1 MPQALPGQK
10 DTSIAARESAMNIIG
25 YFQGDDPAACLVA
38 DGRIVAYIEEERLI
52 RYKHARG
59 VFPIRSID
67 FCLRKAGL
75 KLQDIDCFAYGWDVP
90 AYTNGTMTAF
100 FQQVNRQHPPDDR
113 TLGWQRFVVS
123 WFGEDNA
130 RERLRQALVKFYGQ
144 THIPE
149 LRSYPHHASHAMS
162 AFCLSPFDEA
172 LVFTIDGSGDHQC
185 ATVWHGRGATL
196 NLLHEV
202 PIPHS
207 LGWFY
212 AAITEFLGFEAYDGE
227 YKVMGLAAYG
237 RENLTL
243 RKALEQVVREGEHG
257 WDYEVVPRYIHH
269 GPHTFSD
276 RFTDH
281 LAEALG
287 MLPRQGMTRLE
298 PIHEDLACEAQRMLE
313 KSVVRLLGHFREKT
327 GLRNLCIA
335 GGVGLNVKMNSRI
348 YRSRIFDDV
357 FVFPIPSDSGTSI
370 GAALGVYHQ
379 CTGQRPEPVRHVFW
393 GTEYTDEEIEL
404 QVKSCGLAYRV
415 CDDIAEATADLL
427 ANGKIVAWFQGA
439 MEGGPRALGAR
450 SILADPRSEQSR
462 DRVNAAIKFREYWR
476 PFCPSLTQE
485 SAGRFM
491 KMSKPAPFMIMAFEA
506 TEEAADLVPA
516 VVHID
521 GTMRVQT
528 VDRETNPR
536 YYQLLRAFERRTGVP
551 VMLNTSF
558 NIKGEAIV
566 SSPRDA
572 LRTFWSTGIDAL
584 AIGSCLIEKPE
595 IPLQLE
601 PEDVIR

>member
-1 MPQALPGQK
+1 
-10 DTSIAARESAMNIIG
+10 MNIIG

-38 DGRIVAYIEEERLI
+38 DGEIVAYIEEERLI

-59 VFPIRSID
+59 VFPVRSID
-67 FCLRKAGL
+67 FCLNKAGL
-75 KLQDIDCFAYGWDVP
+75 RLKDIDCFAYGWNVP
-90 AYTNGTMTAF
+90 AYTHGDMSAF
-100 FQQVNRQHPPDDR
+100 FDRVNRTYPPDDR

-123 WFGEDNA
+123 WFSEDNA

-144 THIPE
+144 TDIPA
-149 LRSYPHHASHAMS
+149 LRSYPHHASHAMT
-162 AFCLSPFDEA
+162 AFFLSPFDEA
-172 LVFTIDGSGDHQC
+172 LVLTIDGSGDHQC
-185 ATVWHGRGATL
+185 ATLWHGAGSRL
-196 NLLHEV
+196 QLVHEV

-237 RENLTL
+237 RPNLTL
-243 RKALEQVVREGEHG
+243 RKALERVVREGENG
-257 WDYEVVPRYIHH
+257 WDYEVDPRFIHH
-269 GPHTFSD
+269 GPHTYSD

-281 LAEALG
+281 LAEIMG
-287 MLPRQGMTRLE
+287 MPPRQGMTRLE
-298 PIHEDLACEAQRMLE
+298 EVHEDLAFEAQHILE
-313 KSVVRLLGHFREKT
+313 ERVVRLLGHFREKT
-327 GLRNLCIA
+327 GLANLCIA

-348 YRSRIFDDV
+348 YRSGMFDDV
-357 FVFPIPSDSGTSI
+357 FIFPVPSDSGTSI
-370 GAALGVYHQ
+370 GAALGVYHVA
-379 CTGQRPEPVRHVFW
+379 CGKRPQPVSHVFW
-393 GTEYTDEEIEL
+393 GTAYTDEEIEL
-404 QVKSCGLAYRV
+404 QVKSCGLAHRV
-415 CDDIAEATADLL
+415 CDDIGEAAAELL
-427 ANGKIVAWFQGA
+427 AAGKVVAWFQGA

-450 SILADPRSEQSR
+450 SILADPRSVESR

-476 PFCPSLTQE
+476 PFCPSLTE
-485 SAGRFM
+485 DSAPRFM
-491 KMSKPAPFMIMAFEA
+491 RLSKPAPFMIMAFEA
-506 TEEAADLVPA
+506 TDEARQTVPA

-528 VDRETNPR
+528 VNSDTNPR
-536 YYQLLRAFERRTGVP
+536 YHGLLKAFERRTGVP
-551 VMLNTSF
+551 VLLNTSF

-595 IPLQLE
+595 TPLKLE